1 MTNENQSFCTRMKRF
16 MPFSLIMAIC
26 LSCNSPKSPQ
36 QTSGTHAD
44 TTKTNAAHAPK
55 SRTALRL
62 DSLGYQNIAE
72 QDSTIIVDLMYAK
85 PDNFT
90 GKILYADLRE
100 GYLHP
105 DAMKCLLKAQQILR
119 KQHPECRLIVYDA
132 ARPMSVQQEMW
143 DEVKG
148 TPLNIYVS
156 NPAHGGGLHNY
167 GLAVDVSIV
176 DNDKNPLPM
185 GTPVDYMG
193 KASHITDEMQL
204 VADGIITEQERQNR
218 LLLRSVMKEAGFRAL
233 PSEWWHFNYCS
244 RATARE
250 NYECIK

>member
-1 MTNENQSFCTRMKRF
+1 MNRF

-119 KQHPECRLIVYDA
+119 KQHPEYRLIVYDA

-148 TPLNIYVS
+148 AERSVALVTDVFTRNVNGCGKNGILHEATGTANTIYV
-156 NPAHGGGLHNY
+156 L
-167 GLAVDVSIV
+167 VDIAGQTYLTRGATYSYYEFVR
-176 DNDKNPLPM
+176 PL
-185 GTPVDYMG
+185 GERL
-193 KASHITDEMQL
+193 TDEEWQQML
-204 VADGIITEQERQNR
+204 KDRKAPDVPSWMRPYLLEQAPEVDEHYFY
-218 LLLRSVMKEAGFRAL
+218 SSG
-233 PSEWWHFNYCS
+233 C
-244 RATARE
+244 
-250 NYECIK
+250 